1 MVPLEPIALSA
12 AAIASLVTLPRLLL
26 VGVQKGGTTAISK
39 GITKSNRACF
49 QTRVYWNPLNA
60 DKQDVYDVEK
70 RNQQEMTA
78 EQQYMNTLNDG
89 TRHASKEGETGY
101 SFCFLSSSLQ

>member
-60 DKQDVYDVEK
+60 DKQSVHDVEK
-70 RNQQEMTA
+70 QEMTA